1 MSSKE
6 KKPELH
12 SVTLELPHTTQ
23 TINSTKVNKQL
34 VPLEMATEKAR
45 NLAKS
50 KKLDHEIKVKH
61 NPLKKKALK
70 NRPFQKSTA
79 VLYFNFQVMSNSQ
92 KPQPSFCY

>member
-45 NLAKS
+45 
-50 KKLDHEIKVKH
+50 KLCRT
-61 NPLKKKALK
+61 AR
-70 NRPFQKSTA
+70 NRSHPFVTDSA
-79 VLYFNFQVMSNSQ
+79 
-92 KPQPSFCY
+92 